1 MLEIMLWNG
10 KRRLSLQT
18 ISFLKA
24 KYNILYICFVYFKVP
39 GIGPLKSAF
48 SSHRHVALGGRDLE
62 SILFFCL
69 NIQAATNLLIKPTKY
84 LEDQQINIISP
95 FICFVRDG

>member
-24 KYNILYICFVYFKVP
+24 KYNILYICFVYFTVP
-39 GIGPLKSAF
+39 GIGSLKSAF
-48 SSHRHVALGGRDLE
+48 SSHRHVALGG
-62 SILFFCL
+62 S
-69 NIQAATNLLIKPTKY
+69 
-84 LEDQQINIISP
+84 
-95 FICFVRDG
+95 